1 VMDEPI
7 VDAQRM
13 LARYEGI
20 FAEPT
25 GTAALAGML
34 ELVSEGAI
42 SRDETVVVEVT
53 GHGFKDLGQVE
64 GMFDMPR
71 AIMPDMDEVK
81 RRIGF
86 TPS

>member
-1 VMDEPI
+1 
-7 VDAQRM
+7 M

-25 GTAALAGML
+25 GAASLAGMI
-34 ELVSEGAI
+34 ELADEGTI

-64 GMFDMPR
+64 GMFDMPGP
-71 AIMPDMDEVK
+71 ILPDMIEVRK
-81 RRIGF
+81 RLRV
-86 TPS
+86 